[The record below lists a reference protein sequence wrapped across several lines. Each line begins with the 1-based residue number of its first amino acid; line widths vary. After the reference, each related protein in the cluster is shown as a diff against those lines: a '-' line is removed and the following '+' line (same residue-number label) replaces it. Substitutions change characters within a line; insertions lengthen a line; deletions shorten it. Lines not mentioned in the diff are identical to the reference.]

1 MTNCLDKFSIILNE
15 GIIKRGSSINFIKKF
30 FFKLILSNKISI
42 NTTIADRRKQSNK
55 IDLLLLKSEI
65 NAIDNKNRIKKKIFF
80 RNMVYFKKRFREKN
94 YNW

>member
-55 IDLLLLKSEI
+55 IDLLLLESEI
-65 NAIDNKNRIKKKIFF
+65 NAIDNKNRIKKNIF
-80 RNMVYFKKRFREKN
+80 
-94 YNW
+94 

>member
-1 MTNCLDKFSIILNE
+1 VTNCLDKFSIILNE

-55 IDLLLLKSEI
+55 IDLLLLESEI